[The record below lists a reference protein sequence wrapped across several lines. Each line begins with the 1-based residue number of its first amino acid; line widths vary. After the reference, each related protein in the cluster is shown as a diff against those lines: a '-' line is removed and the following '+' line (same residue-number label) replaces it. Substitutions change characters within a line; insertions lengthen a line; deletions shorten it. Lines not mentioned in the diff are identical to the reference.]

1 MVNKGFIVT
10 SNSGYEIFQSLACI
24 CPEAQPGPF
33 ANIYD
38 ALRDLV
44 LLVQFEKRE
53 KHPWWSVTLS
63 LQLY

>member
-10 SNSGYEIFQSLACI
+10 SNSGYEIFQNLACI

-44 LLVQFEKRE
+44 PLVQFKKRE
-53 KHPWWSVTLS
+53 KHP
-63 LQLY
+63 